1 MTKQG
6 GSLIRNMKLTSAV
19 FAALCACAVVLPA
32 TSSASISCGGRTALN
47 KSGIDDNDVQYW
59 FACSDPVKGFGIITN
74 TSVSIFSDTAT
85 TFDPATGRQIDG
97 QSFSC
102 EGNIPGVG
110 VACSGGASGFAAA
123 GKRVVGDIGLAKSPC
138 RRNFKLRVWL
148 VVTDAKGAVSG
159 PFQLGGPKECAAEAK
174 RTSRKGR
181 HAKRSR
187 Q

>member
-1 MTKQG
+1 MTTLG
-6 GSLIRNMKLTSAV
+6 GSLIRNLKLTAAV
-19 FAALCACAVVLPA
+19 FTALCACSALLPA

-47 KSGIDDNDVQYW
+47 KSGIDANDVQYR

-74 TSVSIFSDTAT
+74 TSVSIFSDTAN
-85 TFDPATGRQIDG
+85 TFDPATRRQIDG

-110 VACSGGASGFAAA
+110 VACSGAPSGAGA

-159 PFQLGGPKECAAEAK
+159 PFQLGGPKNCATQAK
-174 RTSRKGR
+174 RTSGKGKR
-181 HAKRSR
+181 AKRRR